1 MDGKKEYV
9 IKINGVSEGVTD
21 VTKLEDAVNSLDG
34 AIKKVNDTS
43 VSSAKTSSARKAAL
57 SEEEKAAQ
65 KLADTQKKIEAVNSE
80 ANRAQIEAT
89 QQLRERTR
97 EVTRQIQIEK
107 LAEGSIR
114 RIGME
119 LHDMREAYK
128 EASPAQREYLDSI
141 GEGVEKIRALDAEYK
156 GLKESVGQYQDS
168 VGNYGKA
175 LQGLDKLSK
184 GIDGVTK
191 TSQGLAQSLMGG
203 IALMSLFGSESEE
216 DAERTKQLQK
226 VLALLSIAQQVNN
239 NLIKT
244 GISLKTKDTAA
255 TQASTAATQASAVAT
270 TASSKALGVL
280 KKALIAT
287 GIGAIVVLLGTLIA
301 NFDKIKKAVTNLIPG
316 LENFGDAWNSIKTVL
331 AGVGQAIVNYVLAPF
346 KAVATFVK
354 HLMDGEIGKAF
365 TEGFAEMKKGID
377 IVSNYQEGAR
387 KQEQKNRENDAKKTA
402 EQNAKSLEDQIKNSE
417 AKYGS
422 DWKYTSE
429 AQSLYKQMFD
439 ARRKSYKEDSE
450 EYKESE
456 LERLGYERELAER
469 AKDLADERRDA
480 ELSAVR
486 AAEDARIKLIE
497 DGNEQARQAL
507 NLGYDRQIEDLRKR
521 LETEENLTGAA
532 KAAINDLI
540 ISLEQQRDRE
550 LEALREEQN
559 AKELEQERARVD
571 ALLALRR
578 ELEDSDTA
586 LIVSA
591 YERRTAEIN
600 AQYDRQIEDYEK
612 RQKEIEK
619 QMDSADGKERENL
632 KQQQDTLTR
641 LILNAQTA
649 RGAALADLE
658 NDQLARQAE
667 RQLTA
672 VENALKQVQG
682 KIGEVVVRSK
692 TGLELIDVEAT
703 RKNLA
708 DTNAALGE
716 YVNGLEDYLKDYQA
730 ASDAT
735 LATLPTGSAEYEAEL
750 QKRARIEEDVAKKIA
765 KAQKQQADNTE
776 ASANVQFEAVQELF
790 QKIADIAAGAAD
802 AVGMVMGT
810 LNAGLSEQIEALNA
824 QIDAVNEKYEAA
836 QKQRED
842 AAARVEDIE
851 KRLQEASG
859 GTAEA
864 LKEQLQDAMHA
875 RNEAA
880 REEQRIAKEKE
891 RLEAQAAK
899 KDRQMKR
906 NDLISNIAVGVA
918 NTAQGVT
925 AALSKGI
932 PGIVMAAVIAAMG
945 AAEVAVMTRQL
956 AKLEHGGEI
965 KGPSHANG
973 GVPIKIN
980 GQYAYEAQGGEF
992 MVNDKAYSAN
1002 KPLVNFI
1009 NSAQR
1014 TITASDLAG
1023 IVPSDTTPAGV
1034 TDVARLGEDRIL
1046 DAINGID
1053 FQPVVAVTDIQ
1064 NVSNEVV
1071 AVRDLAGA

>member
-301 NFDKIKKAVTNLIPG
+301 NFDKIKKVIYELVPELEG
-316 LENFGDAWNSIKTVL
+316 LEGSWDNIKAVL
-331 AGVGQAIVNYVLAPF
+331 AGVGEAIINYVLMPF
-346 KAVATFVK
+346 KTAATFIK
-354 HLMDGEIGKAF
+354 KILDGDIKGAF
-365 TEGFAEMKKGID
+365 TESWAEVKNGFNVVGNFQKGFQAQTLK
-377 IVSNYQEGAR
+377 NQENAVR
-387 KQEQKNRENDAKKTA
+387 KQAKLRA
-402 EQNAKSLEDQIKNSE
+402 EELEGTIKDNE
-417 AKYGS
+417 AKAGS
-422 DWKYTSE
+422 DWKYSAE
-429 AQSLYKQMFD
+429 GQKAYAELFAAKKIMYADD
-439 ARRKSYKEDSE
+439 AKALQELLREEWSYQKD
-450 EYKESE
+450 
-456 LERLGYERELAER
+456 AADR
-469 AKDLADERRDA
+469 AKDLSKQRQEN
-480 ELSAVR
+480 ELSAAR

-521 LETEENLTGAA
+521 LATEKDLTQAA
-532 KAAINDLI
+532 RAAINDLI
-540 ISLEQQRDRE
+540 ISLEQQRGQDLKA
-550 LEALREEQN
+550 LEKEQ
-559 AKELEQERARVD
+559 AD
-571 ALLALRR
+571 AALALQQ
-578 ELEDSDTA
+578 EVEDSRTA
-586 LIVSA
+586 LIISN
-591 YERRTAEIN
+591 YERQTAEIN
-600 AQYDRQIEDYEK
+600 AQYDRQIEAYRK
-612 RQKEIEK
+612 RLAEDK
-619 QMDSADGKERENL
+619 
-632 KQQQDTLTR
+632 TLTEEQQKQITE
-641 LILNAQTA
+641 LILNAQKA
-649 RGAALADLE
+649 RGAALANLE
-658 NDQLARQAE
+658 NDQLTQQAE

-735 LATLPTGSAEYEAEL
+735 LATLQIGSAEYEAEL
-750 QKRARIEEDVAKKIA
+750 QKRVRVEEDVAKKIA
-765 KAQKQQADNTE
+765 KAQKQQADNTK
-776 ASANVQFEAVQELF
+776 ASAKVQIEATRDLF
-790 QKIADIAAGAAD
+790 QKIADIAAQAAD
-802 AVGMVMGT
+802 AVGQAMDIVNT
-810 LNAGLSEQIEALNA
+810 GLSEQIEALNA

-906 NDLISNIAVGVA
+906 NDLISNIAVGLANVA
-918 NTAQGVT
+918 QAVTKALTAGPIIGQVLAGIT
-925 AALSKGI
+925 AAL
-932 PGIVMAAVIAAMG
+932 G
-945 AAEVAVMTRQL
+945 AAQVAVMTRQL

-1053 FQPVVAVTDIQ
+1053 FQPVVAVTDIE
-1064 NVSNEVV
+1064 NVSKEVV
-1071 AVRDLAGA
+1071 TVRDLAGA